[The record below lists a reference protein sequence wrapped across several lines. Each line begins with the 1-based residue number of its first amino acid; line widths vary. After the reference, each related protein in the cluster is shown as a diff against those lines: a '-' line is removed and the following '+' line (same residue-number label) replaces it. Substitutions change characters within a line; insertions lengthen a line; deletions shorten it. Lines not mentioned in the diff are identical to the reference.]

1 MSVTNWKKLL
11 KDKSER
17 QQVFLSRK
25 DPGNL
30 LVYLRGGAP
39 GPQKSIMS
47 DVYSL
52 VLDNR
57 SGHFPDRNDI
67 QHIIANHVREF
78 REARTAD
85 TLVLFDDSVPIISLH
100 FDIGIQTAAMTDMEP
115 WYAGEVWW
123 LEPRLEWEQ
132 IEELK
137 FNPDNKWVQLLNDIN
152 WALWN
157 VWEEDFLFLPFLHRS
172 PLDAANGIRG
182 NELFL
187 EMYTDPDKVK
197 WLVEWCVQCELHIE
211 TFIHENSGRPGGCPN
226 GHMSTWLP
234 ERAVWINGDPV
245 GLISREMM
253 REFEQPYTA
262 KLFTS
267 TGGGFFHNHTRGIY
281 QVDQVAETEG
291 ILIEQFSPDP
301 KFPTVAEVLRN
312 DPVQRDVILQASL
325 NTPIYVSGI
334 SADELEKTLPILKEG
349 RFILNVAT
357 HKDKR
362 DLNVLLQKVREAS
375 NLF

>member
-1 MSVTNWKKLL
+1 
-11 KDKSER
+11 
-17 QQVFLSRK
+17 
-25 DPGNL
+25 
-30 LVYLRGGAP
+30 
-39 GPQKSIMS
+39 
-47 DVYSL
+47 
-52 VLDNR
+52 
-57 SGHFPDRNDI
+57 
-67 QHIIANHVREF
+67 
-78 REARTAD
+78 
-85 TLVLFDDSVPIISLH
+85 
-100 FDIGIQTAAMTDMEP
+100 
-115 WYAGEVWW
+115 
-123 LEPRLEWEQ
+123 
-132 IEELK
+132 
-137 FNPDNKWVQLLNDIN
+137 
-152 WALWN
+152 
-157 VWEEDFLFLPFLHRS
+157 
-172 PLDAANGIRG
+172 
-182 NELFL
+182 
-187 EMYTDPDKVK
+187 
-197 WLVEWCVQCELHIE
+197 
-211 TFIHENSGRPGGCPN
+211 
-226 GHMSTWLP
+226 MSTWLP

-291 ILIEQFSPDP
+291 ILIEQFTPDP

-334 SADELEKTLPILKEG
+334 NADELEKTLPILKEG